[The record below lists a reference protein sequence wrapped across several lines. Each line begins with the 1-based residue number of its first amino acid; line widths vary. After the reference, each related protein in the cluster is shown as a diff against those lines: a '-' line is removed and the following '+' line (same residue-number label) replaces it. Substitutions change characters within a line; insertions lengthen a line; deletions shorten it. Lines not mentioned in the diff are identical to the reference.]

1 MGSLRIVY
9 DGDCPFCSRYV
20 RLVRLRENFI
30 VELIDARQH
39 PDLAH
44 SYGLDLNEGM
54 IADLDGRVHHGAEA
68 VWLPATLS
76 AKSGFANRLMA
87 TLFSTRPLAKIAY
100 PAMRCGRNLT
110 LSFLGRKRLNT
121 PSARSE

>member
-20 RLVRLRENFI
+20 RLVRLRENF
-30 VELIDARQH
+30 VVDLVDARQY
-39 PDLAH
+39 PELAQ

-54 IADLDGRVHHGAEA
+54 IADLDGSVHHGAEA
-68 VWLPATLS
+68 VWLLSTLS
-76 AKSGFANRLMA
+76 SQSGFVNRWMA
-87 TLFSTRPLAKIAY
+87 TVFSTKLLARIAY

-110 LSFLGRKRLNT
+110 LGILGRKRFNT
-121 PSARSE
+121 PSA